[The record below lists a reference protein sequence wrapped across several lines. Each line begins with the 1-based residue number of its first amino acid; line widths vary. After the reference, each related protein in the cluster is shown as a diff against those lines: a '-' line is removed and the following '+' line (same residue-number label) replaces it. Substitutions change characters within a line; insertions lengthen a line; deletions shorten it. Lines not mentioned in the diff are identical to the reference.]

1 MDIDAK
7 CYRHPDQIAGCECQ
21 RCDRPI
27 CGACM
32 TTAPVGYHCPE
43 CVGASGQK
51 VLTMQTLQREST
63 LRYVVPGFLVAC
75 YVIQV
80 IWSKQIDG
88 GEAVNRFAMYRE
100 WWRMLT
106 SALLH
111 GGPIHLAFN
120 CYFFY
125 SLLPLLE
132 RVAGQLGSIALLVLG
147 AVGGSIGVLV
157 EGNAAIGASG
167 AAFAV
172 MSALWTVACRIAPSE
187 PDRHGP
193 VDHVLYPG
201 ISIGGH
207 IGGLITGFLGGAVL
221 FLAPRA
227 KFPQGARAALVF
239 SLAVFLLGFGVLLAN
254 LMVGYNN

>member
-1 MDIDAK
+1 
-7 CYRHPDQIAGCECQ
+7 
-21 RCDRPI
+21 
-27 CGACM
+27 
-32 TTAPVGYHCPE
+32 
-43 CVGASGQK
+43 
-51 VLTMQTLQREST
+51 MQTLQREST

-80 IWSKQIDG
+80 IWSKDIDG
-88 GEAVNRFAMYRE
+88 GEAVNRFAMYREGVAYGE

-172 MSALWTVACRIAPSE
+172 MSALLMKSLRALIRLINPFMQ
-187 PDRHGP
+187 DIK
-193 VDHVLYPG
+193 DKG
-201 ISIGGH
+201 ISAEVNWE
-207 IGGLITGFLGGAVL
+207 TPWLGGAVL

>member
-100 WWRMLT
+100 GVAYGEWWRMLT

-172 MSALWTVACRIAPSE
+172 MSAL
-187 PDRHGP
+187 
-193 VDHVLYPG
+193 PG

>member
-100 WWRMLT
+100 GVAYGEWWRMLT

-172 MSALWTVACRIAPSE
+172 MSALLMKSLLSGQSLAGSPLLSLIGMNLLITFFI
-187 PDRHGP
+187 
-193 VDHVLYPG
+193 PG

-221 FLAPRA
+221 LLAPRA
-227 KFPQGARAALVF
+227 KFP
-239 SLAVFLLGFGVLLAN
+239 
-254 LMVGYNN
+254 